1 MLSKWNSFRIWKK
14 LLLKPN
20 PNPASSDIVIKF
32 GQLEDVETTIKI
44 VDVNG
49 KEVYTPLNN
58 KFNRSGEYTLK
69 FTSNDLPN
77 GKYFIILLAGQ
88 FNALET
94 LHISR

>member
-1 MLSKWNSFRIWKK
+1 M
-14 LLLKPN
+14 
-20 PNPASSDIVIKF
+20 
-32 GQLEDVETTIKI
+32 
-44 VDVNG
+44 NG